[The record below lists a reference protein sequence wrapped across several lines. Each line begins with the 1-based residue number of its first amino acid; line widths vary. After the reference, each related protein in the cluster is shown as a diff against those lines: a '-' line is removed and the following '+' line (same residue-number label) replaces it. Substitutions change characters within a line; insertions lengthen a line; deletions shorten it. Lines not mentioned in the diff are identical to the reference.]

1 MVDTQDLKSCGVI
14 RVGSSPTPGI
24 LIKYVNMKFKISNK
38 IIGESNNKP
47 PEKVD
52 LSIENSPDNINIEN
66 TEFYSDSDQSIYQ
79 NSKSIGVI
87 SVGINLIHIL
97 GPLLFIIGILVNIEW
112 LWIIG
117 GIIMVFIDFMDLLS
131 GILNPLAPVL
141 FAILGI
147 IFIHP
152 WYLGVFVSIAIF
164 QVINIPFGIINAIK
178 SRNISES

>member
-1 MVDTQDLKSCGVI
+1 
-14 RVGSSPTPGI
+14 
-24 LIKYVNMKFKISNK
+24 
-38 IIGESNNKP
+38 
-47 PEKVD
+47 
-52 LSIENSPDNINIEN
+52 
-66 TEFYSDSDQSIYQ
+66 
-79 NSKSIGVI
+79 
-87 SVGINLIHIL
+87 
-97 GPLLFIIGILVNIEW
+97 
-112 LWIIG
+112 
-117 GIIMVFIDFMDLLS
+117 MVFIDFMDLLS